1 MADNSFASYANLT
14 GLGSVKF
21 PENLNTGFDTTSTF
35 GNFSN
40 AQIEAGGVA
49 AAAGF
54 SSAYDP
60 TAATFASWSGVQGP
74 QGWTFITTPEDISWN
89 QSAEVTPIKI
99 FGTNQVPVTVGSK
112 GMRELSLSNAM
123 VEGFTRGVQVE
134 DKVSALEALMNFSLV
149 SGNNG
154 GYVNVPV
161 YQVTANDK
169 VYGSG
174 QGGVDGGYFVI
185 KDIKVKETIRDFSG
199 LATRAFV
206 DVSLT
211 QVPPYQVNSGI
222 DQANKSVTGSKSIL
236 TEKNESNAKL
246 TAAQVAAKSTTA
258 ATAAANQ
265 GVTAA
270 TTQPAAKPPA
280 KPRAAAVPATRP
292 AAPPPPPLRD
302 VPLF

>member
-1 MADNSFASYANLT
+1 MANTSFVSYADLT
-14 GLGSVKF
+14 GLGAVKF
-21 PENLNTGFDTTSTF
+21 PESLNTGFDTTSTF
-35 GNFSN
+35 GNFYN
-40 AQIEAGGVA
+40 VNEEGA
-49 AAAGF
+49 AYAAFGF
-54 SSAYDP
+54 SEAYDP
-60 TAATFASWSGVQGP
+60 TAATSAAWSGVQGP
-74 QGWTFITTPEDISWN
+74 PAWTFITTPEDISWAQN
-89 QSAEVTPIKI
+89 AEVSPIKI

-134 DKVSALEALMNFSLV
+134 DKVAALEALMNFSLV
-149 SGNNG
+149 SGSNG

-169 VYGSG
+169 VYGAG

-185 KDIKVKETIRDFSG
+185 KDVKVKETIRDLSG

-222 DQANKSVTGSKSIL
+222 DQANKSVTGAKSVL
-236 TEKNESNAKL
+236 TETNENNANL
-246 TAAQVAAKSTTA
+246 TAAQNAAKSTTA

-270 TTQPAAKPPA
+270 TTPTPAKPPVVA
-280 KPRAAAVPATRP
+280 RTAPARP
-292 AAPPPPPLRD
+292 AGAADTSFLRPRD
-302 VPLF
+302 QARF